1 MRTVAMRSLFL
12 GFLAAL
18 VVVLGGCSI
27 VDRSSLANSDRPA
40 ASSTP
45 VPPNN
50 AMADYANLPRLNG
63 TAKVALKLANGTITI
78 DVDGKHAPITAGN
91 FVDLVQRGFYNN
103 LTFHRVEKQPQP
115 FVVQGGDPLG
125 NGTGGFVDPQTS
137 QERRIPLEIAPV
149 GKPPVYGSILPAGVR
164 PQLSHERGAVAMAR
178 SANPNSASSQF
189 YITLSNTDFLDG
201 SYAVFGY
208 VRSPQD
214 MALVD
219 RIKVGDRIESATV
232 VAGAE
237 NLQKGQ

>member
-1 MRTVAMRSLFL
+1 MRSLFL
-12 GFLAAL
+12 AFLAAIIL
-18 VVVLGGCSI
+18 VLGGCSI
-27 VDRSSLANSDRPA
+27 VDRSSLANSDRPTA
-40 ASSTP
+40 P
-45 VPPNN
+45 VPPTPTQT
-50 AMADYANLPRLNG
+50 MADYANLPRLNG
-63 TAKVALKLANGTITI
+63 TAKVALKLATGTITLDI
-78 DVDGKHAPITAGN
+78 DGQHAPITAGN
-91 FVDLVQRGFYNN
+91 FVDLVQRGFYNG

-137 QERRIPLEIAPV
+137 QERRIPLEIAPA
-149 GKPPVYGSILPAGVR
+149 GKPPVYGVILPAGTQ

-178 SANPNSASSQF
+178 SSDPNSASSQF

-208 VRSPQD
+208 VRNPQD

-219 RIKVGDRIESATV
+219 QIKVGDRIESATV

>member
-1 MRTVAMRSLFL
+1 MRSLFL
-12 GFLAAL
+12 GFLAAML
-18 VVVLGGCSI
+18 VVLGGCSI

-40 ASSTP
+40 AP
-45 VPPNN
+45 VQPNPTKT
-50 AMADYANLPRLNG
+50 MAEYANLPRLNG
-63 TAKVALKLANGTITI
+63 TAQVALKLATGTITLDI
-78 DVDGKHAPITAGN
+78 DGQNAPITAGN
-91 FVDLVQRGFYNN
+91 FVDLVQRGFYNG

-137 QERRIPLEIAPV
+137 RERRIPLEIAPT
-149 GKPPVYGSILPAGVR
+149 GKSPVYGNILPAGTR

-219 RIKVGDRIESATV
+219 QIKVGDRIESATV
-232 VAGAE
+232 IAGAE